1 MKAWFK
7 RMSPKL
13 KNWRWWLLLPLI
25 LLLTVVVLLPIKL
38 IQKIG
43 ELVTRFG
50 DALYDNFNYKQT
62 WLSKL
67 IEWSEEVE

>member
-1 MKAWFK
+1 MKSWFK
-7 RMSPKL
+7 GMNPKL

-25 LLLTVVVLLPIKL
+25 LLLTVVVLLPIKS
-38 IQKIG
+38 IQKLG
-43 ELVTRFG
+43 ELITRFG